1 MVTLD
6 NPGHFF
12 LRNAEN
18 YRADMLHLVHGK
30 NRMRIRIVWQQK
42 NALAHLHSLAS
53 RYMPIR
59 MVNLAEKII
68 RLLNQHK
75 LTQLELAE
83 KIGVHQS
90 TVNRWTKGADIKP
103 ENLIALASFIGQTVD
118 DFLLSESVDA
128 TISDDAAMARLIDD
142 MRTIGSVDPEARKNF
157 QDYAHKQAETFRARL
172 GLSE

>member
-1 MVTLD
+1 
-6 NPGHFF
+6 
-12 LRNAEN
+12 
-18 YRADMLHLVHGK
+18 
-30 NRMRIRIVWQQK
+30 
-42 NALAHLHSLAS
+42 
-53 RYMPIR
+53 MPIR